1 LSVTD
6 RLAEVTS
13 FMRAAL
19 LNSGLERVERDGSVY
34 FRGGAGNETLVLLH
48 GANDQAGTWAG
59 IIPALK
65 NRYRLILPDLSGHGE
80 SSPATG
86 PLELSAMVAQLHEI
100 LENETNARVTLV
112 GNSMGGW
119 VAMLYALEHPERVAQ
134 LVLEAAG
141 GMSWPVAT
149 PLFAY
154 DRETAVTILHAVH
167 GPDVKIEEWWIDALL
182 ARATGSPMARVTE
195 AGVQRHLVDGRL
207 ASLRLPATLIW
218 GEHDGVLPLAYA
230 KALQAQLA
238 GSRLLIV
245 EGAAH
250 IPHQQRPERF
260 VECLNSTFS
269 ANARA

>member
-1 LSVTD
+1 
-6 RLAEVTS
+6 
-13 FMRAAL
+13 
-19 LNSGLERVERDGSVY
+19 
-34 FRGGAGNETLVLLH
+34 
-48 GANDQAGTWAG
+48 
-59 IIPALK
+59 
-65 NRYRLILPDLSGHGE
+65 
-80 SSPATG
+80 
-86 PLELSAMVAQLHEI
+86 
-100 LENETNARVTLV
+100 
-112 GNSMGGW
+112 
-119 VAMLYALEHPERVAQ
+119 MLYALEHPERVAQ

-141 GMSWPVAT
+141 GMSWPAAT
-149 PLFAY
+149 PLFAH
-154 DRETAVTILHAVH
+154 DRETAVTILHGVH

-182 ARATGSPMARVTE
+182 ARATGSPMARVAE
-195 AGVQRHLVDGRL
+195 AGVLRYLVDGRL

-250 IPHQQRPERF
+250 IPHQQKPERF